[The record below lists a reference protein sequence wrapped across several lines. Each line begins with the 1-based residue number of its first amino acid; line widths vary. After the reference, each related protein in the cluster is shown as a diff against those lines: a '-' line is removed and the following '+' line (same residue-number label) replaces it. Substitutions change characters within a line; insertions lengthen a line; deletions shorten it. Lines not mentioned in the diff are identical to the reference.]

1 MIIEELIEKAKE
13 AQSHAYVPYSN
24 FPVGA
29 ALITEDG
36 TVFTGCNIES
46 ASYGATNCAERVA
59 IQKAVS
65 AGYRSFTHLAV
76 VGREDYTYPCGICRQ
91 VIMEFAPKSK
101 IIIAGRDNYV
111 LHNAEDLLPYAFTG
125 KDLL

>member
-1 MIIEELIEKAKE
+1 MMIEQLIERARQ
-13 AQSHAYVPYSN
+13 AQKQAYVPYSN

-36 TVFTGCNIES
+36 SVYTGCNVES

-65 AGYRSFTHLAV
+65 EGHRSFTHLAI
-76 VGREDYTYPCGICRQ
+76 VGQEDFTAPCGICRQ
-91 VIMEFAPKSK
+91 VIMEFAPDSK
-101 IIIAGRDNYV
+101 IILAGKEDYV
-111 LHNAEDLLPYAFTG
+111 VYNAEDLLPYAFTG

>member
-1 MIIEELIEKAKE
+1 MIIEALIERARE
-13 AQSHAYVPYSN
+13 AQKKAYVPYSN

-36 TVFTGCNIES
+36 SIFTGCNVES

-65 AGYRSFTHLAV
+65 EGYRSFTHLAI
-76 VGREDYTYPCGICRQ
+76 VGKDDFTAPCGICRQ
-91 VIMEFAPKSK
+91 VIMEFGPEAR
-101 IIIAGRDNYV
+101 IILAGKEDYV
-111 LHNAEDLLPYAFTG
+111 VYNAEDLLPYAFTG

>member
-1 MIIEELIEKAKE
+1 MIIEELIERARE
-13 AQSHAYVPYSN
+13 AQKKAYVPYSN

-36 TVFTGCNIES
+36 SVFTGCNVES

-65 AGYRSFTHLAV
+65 EGYRSFTHLAI
-76 VGREDYTYPCGICRQ
+76 VGKDDFTAPCGICRQ
-91 VIMEFAPKSK
+91 VIMEFGPEAR
-101 IIIAGRDNYV
+101 IILAGKEDYV
-111 LHNAEDLLPYAFTG
+111 VYNAEDLLPYAFTG

>member
-1 MIIEELIEKAKE
+1 MVIEELIEKARE
-13 AQSHAYVPYSN
+13 AQKLAYAPYSN

-46 ASYGATNCAERVA
+46 AAYGATNCAERVA

-65 AGYRSFTHLAV
+65 EGYHSFTHLAV

-101 IIIAGRDNYV
+101 IIVSGKDDYV

>member
-1 MIIEELIEKAKE
+1 MVIEELIEKARE
-13 AQSHAYVPYSN
+13 AQQMAYVPYSN

-36 TVFTGCNIES
+36 SVFTGCNIES

-65 AGYRSFTHLAV
+65 AGYLSFTYIAI

-101 IIIAGRDNYV
+101 IVVAGKNDYV
-111 LHNAEDLLPYAFTG
+111 LYNAEDLLPYAFTG